1 MLTFKFKTMTRLKYI
16 IVALFV
22 FSFLGCNK
30 KLDQQ
35 PISDLSSA
43 LFWKTAEHAQLGNA
57 AIYDQMQKTFS
68 SNGSFTEWGD
78 ARSDNFTYGGT
89 GENQIN
95 VVLNGLNATTG
106 SVNWNNLYTT
116 ISRANFAIKYLPGI
130 PDLTEVQRN
139 NYLAQAYGIR
149 AYMYFWAIR
158 LWGNVPVRLIPYE
171 DINESPYVARTAADS
186 VLNSII
192 IPDLLKANTLVDK
205 SSVNVFEL
213 NTGGILSILT
223 DVYLWKKD
231 YAKVISTT
239 DQLIA
244 LNRYALTPSTPVYTT
259 YKDIF
264 VTGSTKENIWTLHWD
279 YLVDGGNGIGGR
291 IGSSDQTSNYY
302 IDSVP
307 LLKWETNKADIR
319 RAINYD
325 TTIANALQRIIQ
337 IWKYYPL
344 DASTGKPV
352 VPSRAQNQ
360 ARLPLYRWADI
371 ILMRAE
377 ALNWGNNDKTG
388 AIAIVNQIRTRVK
401 AGNVNPV
408 LYNNFT
414 TQLDVETAIL
424 DERQLELFAEG
435 KRWFD
440 LVRTGRVLV
449 VMDPLLKQRQ
459 KNLGISQTG
468 FTDARK
474 ILWPVSRDALSK
486 DPLLVQNPP
495 YSD

>member
-1 MLTFKFKTMTRLKYI
+1 MSTMKRSLI
-16 IVALFV
+16 IFTIASGLIIT
-22 FSFLGCNK
+22 GCSK

-43 LFWKTAEHAQLGNA
+43 SFWKTAEHAQLGNA
-57 AIYDQMQKTFS
+57 AIYDGIQKTFS

-95 VVLNGLNATTG
+95 VVLNGLNATT
-106 SVNWNNLYTT
+106 STASWNNLYLT
-116 ISRANFAIKYLPGI
+116 IARANLAIKYLPGI

-149 AYMYFWAIR
+149 AYMYFWAVR
-158 LWGNVPVRLIPYE
+158 LWGDVPVRLVPYE
-171 DINESPYVARTAADS
+171 NIDEDPGLPRSPADS
-186 VLNSII
+186 VINNVIL
-192 IPDLLKANTLVDK
+192 PDLLQANTLVDK
-205 SSVNVFEL
+205 TANTPYEL
-213 NTGGILSILT
+213 NTGGILSILAE
-223 DVYLWKKD
+223 VYMWKKD
-231 YAKVISTT
+231 YPKVVSTT

-244 LNRYALTPSTPVYTT
+244 LNRYGLTPATPVFAT

-264 VTGSTKENIWTLHWD
+264 VLGNTKENIWTLNWD
-279 YLVDGGNGIGGR
+279 YIVDGGNGIGGK

-302 IDSVP
+302 IDSTV
-307 LLKWETNKADIR
+307 LLKWETNKQDIR
-319 RAINYD
+319 RAVNYD
-325 TTIANALQRIIQ
+325 TTVANAAQRVIQ

-344 DASTGKPV
+344 DATGKTI
-352 VPSRAQNQ
+352 VPSRAQNN

-371 ILMRAE
+371 LLLRAE
-377 ALNWGNNDKTG
+377 AIDFANNDKTG
-388 AIAIVNQIRTRVK
+388 AIAIVNQIRNRVK
-401 AGNVNPV
+401 AGNVNAAN
-408 LYNNFT
+408 YNNFASQT
-414 TQLDVETAIL
+414 DVQNAIL

-440 LVRTGRVLV
+440 LERTGRVLT
-449 VMDPLLKQRQ
+449 VMDPLIRHRQ
-459 KNLGISQTG
+459 QVLGISQTG
-468 FTDARK
+468 FADARK
-474 ILWPVSRDALSK
+474 ILWPISRDALTR